1 MKQKSLT
8 GFMNEVIEDLCQQ
21 ERFATAHIYTYAL
34 RAFTEFVGGGEIF
47 FGGLNKSSLRR
58 FQRHLED
65 LLRSY
70 NTIST
75 YIRALRAV
83 YNRAVDRELIS
94 GEFRLFSGIKRRNAG
109 TS

>member
-8 GFMNEVIEDLCQQ
+8 GFMNEVIEELCQQ
-21 ERFATAHIYTYAL
+21 ERLPRPTFTRIAL

-47 FGGLNKSSLRR
+47 FGGLNKSSLAFPAPSGR
-58 FQRHLED
+58 
-65 LLRSY
+65 LRSY

-83 YNRAVDRELIS
+83 YNRAVDRELI
-94 GEFRLFSGIKRRNAG
+94 I
-109 TS
+109 